1 MPSVTANNTPAA
13 TTAEGALR
21 RKRRD
26 EGAVSDSR
34 MQAHAPRHAAMPAT
48 MRLSAR
54 RPLLLRRDARQMM
67 QKMRRSVIISIRV
80 DPCTRASGTMA
91 QTIYK

>member
-13 TTAEGALR
+13 TTAEGILR

-26 EGAVSDSR
+26 EGAASDSR
-34 MQAHAPRHAAMPAT
+34 MRPGTWLCRRPCRQ
-48 MRLSAR
+48 SAR
-54 RPLLLRRDARQMM
+54 RPLLLRRDARQMV

-80 DPCTRASGTMA
+80 DPCTQASGTMA